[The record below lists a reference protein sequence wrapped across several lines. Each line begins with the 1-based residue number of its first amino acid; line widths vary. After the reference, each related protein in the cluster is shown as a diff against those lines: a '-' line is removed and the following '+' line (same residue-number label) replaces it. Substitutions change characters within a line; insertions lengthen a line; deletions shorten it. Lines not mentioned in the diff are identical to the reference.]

1 MDQHLSH
8 RGVGVT
14 SGGRPARF
22 TPNED
27 LLMRYGIVR
36 YEPAK
41 GREDLD
47 ARKAAYDKEH
57 PETEAGE

>member
-1 MDQHLSH
+1 M
-8 RGVGVT
+8 T

-41 GREDLD
+41 GREELD
-47 ARKAAYDKEH
+47 ARQVEYDEGH